1 MKYLIDTCVAS
12 ESAKRQPSPAVLQWF
27 ASVPAAEVFLPS
39 VSLGELHKG
48 IARLAPNDSR
58 RPRLT
63 AWLANLQRVF
73 SGRIV
78 PFDERAAT
86 TWGRLCGEAE
96 RNDRK
101 RPSID
106 AQIAATALANGM
118 TLVTRNVDDM
128 AGMGVPIFNPFT
140 P

>member
-12 ESAKRQPSPAVLQWF
+12 ESAKRLPSAAVLHWF
-27 ASVPAAEVFLPS
+27 DSVPAADVFLPS
-39 VSLGELHKG
+39 VALGELYQG
-48 IARLAPNDSR
+48 ISRLAADDSR
-58 RPRLT
+58 RPRLA
-63 AWLANLQRVF
+63 AWLENLRRVF

-78 PFDERAAT
+78 AFDERAAA

-96 RNDRK
+96 RAGRK

-118 TLVTRNVDDM
+118 TLVTRNIDDM
-128 AGMGVPIFNPFT
+128 AGLGVPVFNPFDA
-140 P
+140 

>member
-12 ESAKRQPSPAVLQWF
+12 ESAKRMPSAAVLQWF
-27 ASVPAAEVFLPS
+27 ASVPAADVFLPS
-39 VSLGELHKG
+39 VALGELCKG
-48 IARLAPNDSR
+48 IARLAPDDPK
-58 RPRLT
+58 RPRLV
-63 AWLANLQRVF
+63 AWLANLRKVF
-73 SGRIV
+73 AGRIV
-78 PFDERAAT
+78 PFDERAAV

-96 RNDRK
+96 RAGRK

-128 AGMGVPIFNPFT
+128 AGFDVPIFNPFA